1 MKTFYTLILAA
12 TMLLA
17 TGEAMAKKKPA
28 KKKHKH
34 TISHVHHRV
43 HHNVRMT
50 KGGLVKHTTIV
61 TGTDIKP
68 SGSVQTGTI
77 HHNARA
83 TTGGVQKRSSN

>member
-34 TISHVHHRV
+34 TIHVHHRM
-43 HHNVRMT
+43 HRNVRMT
-50 KGGLVKHTTIV
+50 KGGIVKHTTVV
-61 TGTDIKP
+61 TDTEVKP
-68 SGSVQTGTI
+68 AGSAQTGTI
-77 HHNARA
+77 HQNVRV